1 MKLGVMADCSRNA
14 VPTID
19 TLKSFAEQISRMGY
33 RELLLYAEDVI
44 DVPGIPEFGYMR
56 GAYSAEEIRRLDEF
70 CTARGIELVPCVQTL
85 AHLEGVFRH
94 PRFQPL
100 ADIGGI
106 LYIGKKEVYDW
117 IATQLNALASCFSS
131 RKIHLGMDEANL
143 SGLGRMLFEK
153 GYREKHELMSE
164 HLQRVKKLAEQSGFL
179 DCRVWYDQFA
189 WSAYGDDFYGGEKI
203 LHPEFCAAFPED
215 VELVYWDYGEWCE
228 NPHEPDNYIRHIE
241 RYRKI
246 SPRVSMAGCAWK
258 WVNFAPDNTNSAKV
272 NTAQIA
278 ACRKCGVEDYLV
290 TMWADGGGEASLFS
304 VLPALY
310 DTACAARERE
320 PNPEEFRKITGADY
334 FELLS
339 LDGMNKIFG
348 DSGAVN
354 NQSRN
359 YLYADPLLG
368 TFDEKVRPG
377 TGVRYAELA
386 RKYAVFAEKHADT
399 GANRYRVL
407 FDAMSALAAVLEIKA
422 EFGVK
427 LRATYRAGDR
437 AGMRALIAEGEEL
450 LRRLGNFARAFRRQW
465 ESENKTFGF
474 EAFCQKLGGLR
485 MRIEDT
491 VERLTEWTEFRR
503 AEISELENEIL
514 AELPGDADTLLRG
527 YPDLVTY
534 GKFPS

>member
-1 MKLGVMADCSRNA
+1 MRLGVMVDCSRNA
-14 VPTID
+14 VPTIE
-19 TLKSFAEQISRMGY
+19 TLKTFAAQISRMGY

-56 GAYSAEEIRRLDEF
+56 GSYSAEEIRQLDDF
-70 CTARGIELVPCVQTL
+70 CASQGIELVPCVQTL
-85 AHLEGVFRH
+85 AHLESLFRH

-106 LYIGKKEVYDW
+106 LYIGREEVYDW
-117 IATQLNALASCFSS
+117 IGTQLRALSSCFSS

-143 SGLGRMLFEK
+143 AGLGRMLFEK

-164 HLQRVKKLAEQSGFL
+164 HLLRVKKLAEQSGFTE
-179 DCRVWYDQFA
+179 CRVWYDQFA
-189 WSAYGDDFYGGEKI
+189 WSAYGDDFYGGEML
-203 LHPEFCAAFPED
+203 LHPEFCAEFPKD
-215 VELVYWDYGEWCE
+215 VELVYWDYGEWCAC
-228 NPHEPDNYIRHIE
+228 PHEPDNYIRHIE

-246 SPRVSMAGCAWK
+246 SPKVSMAGCAWK
-258 WVNFAPDNTNSAKV
+258 WVNFVPDNDNSAKV

-278 ACRKCGVEDYLV
+278 ACRKCGVENYLV

-310 DTACAARERE
+310 LTACAARGRE
-320 PNPEEFRKITGADY
+320 SDPEEFREITGADF
-334 FELLS
+334 FELLA
-339 LDGMNKIFG
+339 LDEMNKIFG
-348 DSGAVN
+348 DSGIVN

-377 TGVRYAELA
+377 TGA
-386 RKYAVFAEKHADT
+386 KYAALAKKYASAGTD
-399 GANRYRVL
+399 RYRLL
-407 FDAMSALAAVLEIKA
+407 FDTASCLASVLEIKA
-422 EFGVK
+422 EWGRK
-427 LRATYRAGDR
+427 LRLAYRAGDR
-437 AGMRALIAEGEEL
+437 EEVRALAVEGREM
-450 LRRLGNFARAFRRQW
+450 LRRLKSFGRAFRLQW
-465 ESENKTFGF
+465 ETENKTFGF
-474 EAFCQKLGGLR
+474 EVFCQKLGGLR

-491 VERLTEWTEFRR
+491 VERLTEWIEFRR
-503 AEISELENEIL
+503 AELPELKNEIL

-527 YPDLVTY
+527 YSDLVTY